1 MAGWD
6 SFFVAQVGASAAL
19 AGLVFVG
26 ISLNQAKIM
35 ASAYLPNRAQEA
47 LVVLLVNLLLSSL
60 FLTPGQSAV
69 SLGAEVL
76 AVGLIAWAVVL
87 LLHVDS
93 FRRMDAIHRPR
104 ALGAAVVGELT
115 AASIPLAGLILL
127 WRGAIGVYWLV
138 PGLLLSYIVALGN
151 AWVLTVEI
159 NR

>member
-93 FRRMDAIHRPR
+93 FRRMDAIHRPCCS
-104 ALGAAVVGELT
+104 ATSWPSAT
-115 AASIPLAGLILL
+115 
-127 WRGAIGVYWLV
+127 RGC
-138 PGLLLSYIVALGN
+138 
-151 AWVLTVEI
+151 
-159 NR
+159 

>member
-1 MAGWD
+1 MPGWD
-6 SFFVAQVGASAAL
+6 SFFAAQAGASAAL

-35 ASAYLPNRAQEA
+35 ASAHLPNRAQEA

-60 FLTPGQSAV
+60 FLAPGQSPTG
-69 SLGAEVL
+69 LGVEVL
-76 AVGLIAWAVVL
+76 VVGLLAWAVVL

-93 FRRMDAIHRPR
+93 FRQMDAIHRPR
-104 ALGAAVVGELT
+104 ALGAAVIGQLT
-115 AASIPLAGLILL
+115 AASIPLAGLMLL
-127 WRGAIGVYWLV
+127 LRGAIGVYWLV
-138 PGLLLSYIVALGN
+138 PGLLLSYLVALGN